1 MLFLFREDNGEQFSI
16 VFDCRGAGLKNMD
29 MEFTQFM
36 INTMKEYY
44 PDPLN
49 YILVFE
55 MPWVLNAAFKIIKV
69 RKYNR
74 VVQRLAMKF
83 VVISHFF
90 NQLSQFGLTF
100 INFRS

>member
-1 MLFLFREDNGEQFSI
+1 MAHDMMWLFREDNGEQFSI

-74 VVQRLAMKF
+74 
-83 VVISHFF
+83 
-90 NQLSQFGLTF
+90 GLTTGL
-100 INFRS
+100 ISLNT